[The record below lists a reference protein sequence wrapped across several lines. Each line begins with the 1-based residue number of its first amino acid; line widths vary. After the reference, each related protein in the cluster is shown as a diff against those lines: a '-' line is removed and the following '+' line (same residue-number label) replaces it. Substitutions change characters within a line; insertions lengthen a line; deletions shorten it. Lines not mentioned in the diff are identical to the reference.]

1 MSLDPITAGIDL
13 GTKLLDKFVKDPAQR
28 DAAKLELLKAK
39 QNGEL
44 EEIRIQM
51 SAILAEA
58 QSDDPYTSRAR
69 PSFLYVVYILILA
82 ALPMGV
88 LYAFSPT
95 TATEISTGFKLWLES
110 IPESIIELFTFVML
124 GYIGGRSYEKVT
136 KLKAN
141 KS

>member
-28 DAAKLELLKAK
+28 DAAKLEMLKAK

-58 QSDDPYTSRAR
+58 SSDDPFTSRAR

-82 ALPMGV
+82 SLPMGV

-95 TATEISTGFKLWLES
+95 TATEIATGFRLWLES
-110 IPESIIELFTFVML
+110 IPESIIDLFTFVML

-136 KLKAN
+136 KLKSL
-141 KS
+141 K